1 MILYPSGTP
10 LALPNSLHKSRLR
23 TKVKI
28 TNCLLQVDDSSEGS
42 LAIKDNDSLAARI
55 SVEIGAD
62 LAILMSDVEGI
73 YNKVGFLSSS

>member
-1 MILYPSGTP
+1 MF
-10 LALPNSLHKSRLR
+10 
-23 TKVKI
+23 
-28 TNCLLQVDDSSEGS
+28 LQVDDSSEGS

-73 YNKVGFLSSS
+73 YNKVGFLSSF

>member
-1 MILYPSGTP
+1 M
-10 LALPNSLHKSRLR
+10 
-23 TKVKI
+23 KI

-73 YNKVGFLSSS
+73 YNKVGFLSSY